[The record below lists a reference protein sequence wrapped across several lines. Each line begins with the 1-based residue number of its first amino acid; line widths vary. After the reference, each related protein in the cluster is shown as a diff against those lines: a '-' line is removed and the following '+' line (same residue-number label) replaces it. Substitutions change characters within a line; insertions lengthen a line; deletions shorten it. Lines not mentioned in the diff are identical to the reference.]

1 MRPHLGCARPVP
13 RSIAGSGA
21 RSVHARPIGHGHSF
35 GRDPR
40 DHPAPFTSPR
50 GPHPANEGGTLI
62 TRFSSLSSLL
72 WGPKPSTD

>member
-21 RSVHARPIGHGHSF
+21 RSIHARPISHGHSF

-50 GPHPANEGGTLI
+50 GPHPRTRGTLI